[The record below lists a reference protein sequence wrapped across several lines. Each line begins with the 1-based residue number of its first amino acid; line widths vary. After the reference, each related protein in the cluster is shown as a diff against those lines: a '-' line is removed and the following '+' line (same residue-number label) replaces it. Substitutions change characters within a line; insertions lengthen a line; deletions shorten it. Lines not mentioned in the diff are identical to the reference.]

1 LPRIVG
7 WLLLAHIGLPLVF
20 GIVFI
25 IIVAA
30 VDPRS
35 TGWDLLGEAALDFA
49 ILGLGATGSVFDNP
63 KMSQAFPG
71 ANATLAAIS
80 VIAVN
85 LVFAAVIVFI
95 RASQARKS
103 TRFTGFSSIL
113 SLFLGVLGVG
123 FTASTLVWAYMHV

>member
-1 LPRIVG
+1 MG
-7 WLLLAHIGLPLVF
+7 WLLLAHIGLPLIF
-20 GIVFI
+20 GMVFI

-35 TGWDLLGEAALDFA
+35 TGWDLLGETALDFA

-71 ANATLAAIS
+71 ANSTLVAIS

-85 LVFAAVIVFI
+85 LVFAAVIVSI
-95 RASQARKS
+95 RASNVRKNAH
-103 TRFTGFSSIL
+103 FTGFSSII

-123 FTASTLVWAYMHV
+123 FTAGALVWAYLHV